1 MFVVGP
7 KSGRAEWYKQ
17 ILVFPRSSAGHLY
30 SDDDALEVSLA
41 ACCPSR
47 LSLMSFP
54 RWRSFWHCLA
64 FPWEVLN
71 LGATALASRLI
82 SQITLR
88 IFLGLSSRGG
98 CCWSWR
104 DLSAG
109 RIRGRLYLHGWRSSG
124 LLSRWPWNA

>member
-7 KSGRAEWYKQ
+7 RSGRAEWYKQ

-64 FPWEVLN
+64 FPWEFLN
-71 LGATALASRLI
+71 LGATALTSRLI
-82 SQITLR
+82 SRITLR
-88 IFLGLSSRGG
+88 IFLGLSSRRG
-98 CCWSWR
+98 CCRSWR

-109 RIRGRLYLHGWRSSG
+109 RIRGRSYLHGWRSSG